1 MGAILDSFDV
11 ETQLRDQLKGQ
22 LGMASQ
28 IHLADEKY
36 WLPPLHDV
44 TDLIE
49 REGIFELAYRA
60 EVNDCDDFA
69 HMLADAMIR
78 SQWQNQKR
86 KLPHAFGEV
95 WGRVPGGG
103 HAINIMVNEDG
114 AVRFVEPQATLSN
127 AVMTVA
133 ECDMDQ
139 IWMIRI

>member
-1 MGAILDSFDV
+1 MGVEMDSFDL
-11 ETQLRDQLKGQ
+11 ETQIRAQLRDRMGL
-22 LGMASQ
+22 ASQ
-28 IHLADEKY
+28 VHIADERY
-36 WLPPLHDV
+36 WLTPLHDV
-44 TDLIE
+44 TDLIK
-49 REGIFELAYRA
+49 REKIFEMAYRA

-103 HAINIMVNEDG
+103 HAINLMVNADG
-114 AVRFVEPQATLSN
+114 AVRFVEPQAGLPGG
-127 AVMTVA
+127 VMTVA
-133 ECDMDQ
+133 ECDMTE